1 MADEHTRALI
11 AATAVLLDQCTR
23 NLHIAQQHLRKIVES
38 LPEACPACGGR
49 WTRSTQ
55 PGMAGAMSVLGASC
69 LNPWH
74 VEHFPQGTAATPRR
88 NWDG

>member
-49 WTRSTQ
+49 WTRSSQ
-55 PGMAGAMSVLGASC
+55 PLGPTAASTSGC

-74 VEHFPQGTAATPRR
+74 VEHFPQGVAPRPGAT
-88 NWDG
+88 DG